1 MISELGMLKPKLMVW
16 IFIVYATLVM
26 VGAFYPQPPTP
37 LLPFEFNIS
46 LLVHFCQYFVFAV
59 LYYIMRRKF
68 GIDRKFIYIEL
79 FFIGAFISVFTEEI
93 QRFIPGRNQ
102 CWWDVVT
109 NLLGFYSFIAL
120 SIIISPIG
128 NRHYLNRKK
137 VVYER

>member
-1 MISELGMLKPKLMVW
+1 MMG
-16 IFIVYATLVM
+16 IFIFYAVLVM

-37 LLPFEFNIS
+37 VLPFEFNNS

-59 LYYIMRRKF
+59 LYYMMRLKY
-68 GIDRKFIYIEL
+68 GANRKFIYIEL
-79 FFIGAFISVFTEEI
+79 FFIGAFISVITEEI

-120 SIIISPIG
+120 SMI
-128 NRHYLNRKK
+128 LNRKK
-137 VVYER
+137 GVV